1 MAGRA
6 RAAVAAYQHRP
17 APLYVYADGTGG
29 RRMLILDPA
38 TGAVLGL
45 ETTFTWDDPEYGV
58 RAGDVMEYRAWLR

>member
-1 MAGRA
+1 
-6 RAAVAAYQHRP
+6 
-17 APLYVYADGTGG
+17 
-29 RRMLILDPA
+29 MLILDPA